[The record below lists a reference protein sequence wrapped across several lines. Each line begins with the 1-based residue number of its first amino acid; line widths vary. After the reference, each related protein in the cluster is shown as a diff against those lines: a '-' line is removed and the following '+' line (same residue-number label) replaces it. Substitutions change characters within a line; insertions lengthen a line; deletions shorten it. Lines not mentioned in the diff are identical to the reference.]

1 VTQPGRVI
9 VRFHVIDSSTGTPR
23 LSLAVQVL
31 SERVQSPESQ
41 MTRPED
47 ITCTCSV
54 PGPRSKVQGSAA
66 VDTA

>member
-1 VTQPGRVI
+1 MTQPGRVI
-9 VRFHVIDSSTGTPR
+9 VRFHVTDSSTGTPR
-23 LSLAVQVL
+23 LSLALQVL
-31 SERVQSPESQ
+31 SERAQSPESQ

>member
-31 SERVQSPESQ
+31 SERAQSPESQ
-41 MTRPED
+41 RTRPED